1 MTPEDRELS
10 LSPED
15 YSLLTDLYQLTM
27 ATCYVGEKIDQR
39 QASFE
44 LFARKL
50 PTGFGYLIA
59 MGLAQALDYLG
70 KFRFSLGQ
78 IDALKSTGIFANASN
93 KFWSLLAEAKFT
105 GDVWAVP
112 EGTAIF
118 PNQPLL
124 RIEAPLW
131 QAQLVETYLLNT
143 INYQTL
149 IATKAAR
156 MRDIAGN
163 DTKLLEFGTRRAFSP
178 QASIWAARAALAG
191 GMDATSNVLAA
202 LKLGRKPAGTMAHAL
217 VMAISAVEGS
227 EEDAFNAFQRY
238 FPTAPLLIDTY
249 DTLAATRLLAQRV
262 KEGEMQL
269 SGVRLDSGD
278 LVKLSQEV
286 RSLLPEVTIF
296 ASGDID
302 EWEIARLQR
311 ENACIDGYGIGTKLV
326 TGVPV
331 NGVYKLVEIDGIP
344 VMKNATGK
352 VSYPGKKQIYRYQE
366 NGQLKQDY
374 LGLMDEDVSNQTEPQ
389 TDSFIKLMTQV
400 VQNGEILQKSE
411 NLEAIAKRTAISVAS
426 LPPEVRSLENP
437 ILPPMKIS
445 HKLQELTQK
454 TQRINIAGNR
464 EQGTGN
470 SWKNIS

>member
-1 MTPEDRELS
+1 MTQEDRELS

-27 ATCYVGEKIDQR
+27 AACYIGEEIDQR
-39 QASFE
+39 QANFE
-44 LFARKL
+44 VFVRRL
-50 PTGFGYLIA
+50 PVGFGYLIA
-59 MGLAQALDYLG
+59 MGLAQVLDYLE
-70 KFRFSLGQ
+70 KFRFNPAQ
-78 IDALKSTGIFANASN
+78 IEALQSTGIFANVPN
-93 KFWSLLAEAKFT
+93 KFWSVLAEAKFT

-131 QAQLVETYLLNT
+131 QGQLVETYLLNT
-143 INYQTL
+143 LNYQTL

-156 MRDIAGN
+156 MRDIAGH
-163 DTKLLEFGTRRAFSP
+163 DAKLFEFGTRRAFSP
-178 QASIWAARAALAG
+178 QASVWAARAALAG

-202 LKLGRKPAGTMAHAL
+202 LKLGRKPVGTMAHAL
-217 VMAISAVEGS
+217 VMAISAVEGT
-227 EEDAFNAFQRY
+227 EEDAFHAFQRY
-238 FPTAPLLIDTY
+238 FPEAPLLIDTY
-249 DTLAATRLLAQRV
+249 DTSAATHLLAQRV
-262 KEGEMQL
+262 KQGDMQV
-269 SGVRLDSGD
+269 SGVRLDSGN
-278 LVKLSQEV
+278 LVQLSQEV

-344 VMKNATGK
+344 VMKNSTGK
-352 VSYPGKKQIYRYQE
+352 VSYPGRKQIYRYLE

-374 LGLMDEDVSNQTEPQ
+374 LGLMDEDVSNQTEHQ
-389 TDSFIKLMTQV
+389 TDSFIKLMSQV
-400 VQNGEILQKSE
+400 VKDGKIVQKSE
-411 NLEAIAKRTAISVAS
+411 NLEAIAKRTAASVAS
-426 LPPEVRSLENP
+426 LPPEIRSLKNP
-437 ILPPMKIS
+437 NLLPMKIS
-445 HKLQELTQK
+445 DNLQEITQK
-454 TQRINIAGNR
+454 TRR
-464 EQGTGN
+464 C
-470 SWKNIS
+470 

>member
-1 MTPEDRELS
+1 MTQEDRELS

-27 ATCYVGEKIDQR
+27 AACYIGEEIDQR
-39 QASFE
+39 QANFE
-44 LFARKL
+44 IFVRRL
-50 PTGFGYLIA
+50 PVGFGYLIA
-59 MGLAQALDYLG
+59 MGLAQALDYLE
-70 KFRFSLGQ
+70 KFRFSPAQ
-78 IDALKSTGIFANASN
+78 IKALQSTGIFANVPD
-93 KFWSLLAEAKFT
+93 KFWSVLAEAKFT

-131 QAQLVETYLLNT
+131 QGQLVETYLLNT
-143 INYQTL
+143 LNYQTL

-156 MRDIAGN
+156 IRDIAGN
-163 DTKLLEFGTRRAFSP
+163 EAKLFEFGTRRAFSP
-178 QASIWAARAALAG
+178 QASVWAARAALAG

-202 LKLGRKPAGTMAHAL
+202 LKLGRKPVGTMAHAL
-217 VMAISAVEGS
+217 VMAISAVEGT
-227 EEDAFNAFQRY
+227 EEDAFHAFQRY
-238 FPTAPLLIDTY
+238 FPEAPLLIDTY
-249 DTLAATRLLAQRV
+249 DTSAATRLLAQRV
-262 KEGEMQL
+262 KQGDMQV
-269 SGVRLDSGD
+269 SGVRLDSGN
-278 LVKLSQEV
+278 LGQLSQEV

-344 VMKNATGK
+344 VMKNSTGK
-352 VSYPGKKQIYRYQE
+352 VSYPGRKQIYRYLE

-374 LGLMDEDVSNQTEPQ
+374 LGLMDEDVSNQTEHQ
-389 TDSFIKLMTQV
+389 TDSFIKLMSQV
-400 VQNGEILQKSE
+400 VKNGKIVQKSE
-411 NLEAIAKRTAISVAS
+411 NIEAIAKRTAASVAS
-426 LPPEVRSLENP
+426 LPPEIRSLENP
-437 ILPPMKIS
+437 NLLPMKIS
-445 HKLQELTQK
+445 DNLQELTQK
-454 TQRINIAGNR
+454 TKELRIEN
-464 EQGTGN
+464 
-470 SWKNIS
+470 